1 VICQISVKF
10 FSRLPRARRINWEA
24 LSMDMTSIITQ
35 LVIGAI
41 GGNGAGA
48 VLKNQSLGTLGNTI
62 AGVVG
67 GGLGGQILGSL
78 MNHPMADAAA
88 GAVASGGGSLV
99 QNIAGGGIGGA
110 VLMVVVGIIKG
121 MMNKQA

>member
-1 VICQISVKF
+1 MQ
-10 FSRLPRARRINWEA
+10 
-24 LSMDMTSIITQ
+24 DIIIQ
-35 LVIGAI
+35 LILGAI

-48 VLKNQSLGTLGNTI
+48 VFKNQSLGTLGNTI

-78 MNHPMADAAA
+78 MNSPAAADAMAT
-88 GAVASGGGSLV
+88 GGNMV
-99 QNIAGGGIGGA
+99 TNIAGGGIGGA
-110 VLMVVVGIIKG
+110 VLMIIVGVLKG